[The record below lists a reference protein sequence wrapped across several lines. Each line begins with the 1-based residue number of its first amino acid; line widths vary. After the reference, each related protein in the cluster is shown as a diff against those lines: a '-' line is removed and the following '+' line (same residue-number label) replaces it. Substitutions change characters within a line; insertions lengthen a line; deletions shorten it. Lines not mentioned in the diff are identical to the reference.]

1 MRLLPA
7 VLVSLSLTA
16 AAFAQTK
23 TLSDGE
29 ALHIINTDWNALNGA
44 LWIGERRVTE
54 HSPPGDCRSELISVA
69 QYDFLLNAERAGL
82 VTINYWD
89 GKGAF
94 LKERDYTNKEKIE
107 FFLIG
112 RMEKMTIIPTKEAQK
127 EQLKLEINGRT
138 GCMFYKVGTY
148 RIDIVTAN
156 KPLRKGT
163 TDLAAVTVLYNV
175 SYAPIYEKTYTAGKV
190 NVANRRKAN
199 VLFRFDPSS
208 KRWHIAAFDAANADE
223 EIKPANIPAAYE
235 RIQ

>member
-44 LWIGERRVTE
+44 LWIGERRVAE
-54 HSPPGDCRSELISVA
+54 NSPPGDCRSELISVA

-82 VTINYWD
+82 VTISYWD
-89 GKGAF
+89 DRGAF
-94 LKERDYTNKEKIE
+94 LKEKDYTNKEKIE
-107 FFLIG
+107 FFLSG

-138 GCMFYKVGTY
+138 GCMFYKAGDY

-156 KPLRKGT
+156 KPLRKGA
-163 TDLAAVTVLYNV
+163 TDLAAVTVQYNV
-175 SYAPIYEKTYTAGKV
+175 SYAPFLDKV
-190 NVANRRKAN
+190 YKASNTKITNRRKAN
-199 VLFRFDPSS
+199 VLLLFEASS
-208 KRWHIAAFDAANADE
+208 KRWRIAAYDAANFDE
-223 EIKPANIPAAYE
+223 EIKPLNIPAIYE